1 MTASLTLYNTATRQK
16 ETFQPEDPEHVK
28 MYVCGPTVYNYIHI
42 GNARPAV
49 VFDVVFRL
57 LQALYPKVSYARN
70 ITDVDDKI
78 INAAQELG
86 LSIDAITGRFS
97 DEYLADMVSLGNLE
111 PSMTPRATEHIQDM
125 INMVERLLQKG
136 HAYESQGHVLFD
148 VKSMPDYGC
157 LSNRDMDEMLAGAR
171 VDVADYKR
179 YAGDFVL
186 WKPAADS
193 DVGWSSPWGHGRPGW
208 HLECSAMIERHLGD
222 TIDIHGGGRDLIF
235 PHHENEVAQ
244 SCCAHD
250 GKTFVRYW
258 MHNGY
263 INIDGE
269 KMAKSAGNFRTVREL
284 LDHFPGEVLR
294 FTLLNAHYRSELDF
308 SLETLCQA
316 KGSLDTLYGFLRE
329 ATAIDTVEVDI
340 SDSAFMHALLD
351 DVNTP
356 LAISELYQWAKQLGR
371 DSQADKVQAKS
382 QLLAA
387 GKLLGLLQGDADA
400 WFQGGSDD
408 SAEIDALVEER
419 NAAKRDKNFTR
430 ADEIRAELL
439 ARGIVLE
446 DSREGTKWRRQ

>member
-16 ETFQPEDPEHVK
+16 EAFQPEDPEHVK

-148 VKSMPDYGC
+148 VKSMPEYGR

-186 WKPAADS
+186 WKPAAS
-193 DVGWSSPWGHGRPGW
+193 GDVGWSSPWGHGRPGW
-208 HLECSAMIERHLGD
+208 HLECSAMIERHLGE

-308 SLETLCQA
+308 SLETLSQA

-329 ATAIDTVEVDI
+329 ATNIGTVDVDI
-340 SDSAFMHALLD
+340 SDSAFMQALLD

-356 LAISELYQWAKQLGR
+356 LAISELYHWAKQLGR

-408 SAEIDALVEER
+408 SAEIDAMVEAR
-419 NAAKRDKNFTR
+419 NAAKRDKNFAR

>member
-16 ETFQPEDPEHVK
+16 EIFQPEDPEHVK

-148 VKSMPDYGC
+148 VKSMPDYGR

-186 WKPAADS
+186 WKPAAS
-193 DVGWSSPWGHGRPGW
+193 GEVGWSSPWGHGRPGW

-308 SLETLCQA
+308 SLETLSQA

-340 SDSAFMHALLD
+340 SDSAFMQALLD

-419 NAAKRDKNFTR
+419 NAAKRDKNFAR
-430 ADEIRAELL
+430 ADEIRAQLL

>member
-1 MTASLTLYNTATRQK
+1 MTASLNLYNTATRQK
-16 ETFQPEDPEHVK
+16 EAFVPGDPSHIK
-28 MYVCGPTVYNYIHI
+28 MYVCGPTVYNFIHI

-57 LQALYPKVSYARN
+57 LQVLYPQVSYARN

-78 INAAQELG
+78 INTARELG

-97 DEYLADMVSLGNLE
+97 NEYLTDMASLGNLE
-111 PSMTPRATEHIQDM
+111 PSMTPRATEHIDDM
-125 INMVERLLQKG
+125 IDMTRRLINKG
-136 HAYESQGHVLFD
+136 HAYVSEGHVLFD
-148 VKSMPDYGC
+148 VKSMPDYGR

-171 VDVADYKR
+171 VEVADYKR

-186 WKPAADS
+186 WKPAEVG
-193 DVGWSSPWGHGRPGW
+193 DVGWPSPWGFGRPGW
-208 HLECSAMIERHLGD
+208 HLECSAMIEKHLGD

-263 INIDGE
+263 ININGE

-308 SLETLCQA
+308 SLETLSQA

-329 ATAIDTVEVDI
+329 ATAVPIVDVDI
-340 SDSAFMHALLD
+340 SDSHFMKALLD
-351 DVNTP
+351 DINTP
-356 LAISELYQWAKQLGR
+356 LAISELYQWAKLLGR
-371 DSQADKVQAKS
+371 DSHADKSQAKS
-382 QLLAA
+382 MLLAA
-387 GKLLGLLQGDADA
+387 AHMLGLLQADPDA
-400 WFQGGSDD
+400 WFQGGGDD
-408 SAEIDALVEER
+408 DMDIDALVAER
-419 NAAKRDKNFTR
+419 NAAKREKNFAR
-430 ADEIRAELL
+430 ADEIRAQLL
-439 ARGIVLE
+439 AKGIVLE
-446 DSREGTKWRRQ
+446 DSREGTKWRRE

>member
-1 MTASLTLYNTATRQK
+1 MTLALNLYNTASGGK
-16 ETFQPEDPEHVK
+16 EVFQPEDPSHVK

-49 VFDVVFRL
+49 VFDVVFRV
-57 LQALYPKVSYARN
+57 LQALYPRVSYARN

-78 INAAQELG
+78 LNAASESG

-97 DEYLADMVSLGNLE
+97 TEYLADMVSLGNLE
-111 PSMTPRATEHIQDM
+111 PTMTPRATEHIEDM
-125 INMVERLLQKG
+125 IHMVSVLLDKG
-136 HAYESQGHVLFD
+136 HAYQAQGHVLFD
-148 VKSMPDYGC
+148 VKSMPEYGR
-157 LSNRDMDEMLAGAR
+157 LSNRSTDEMLAGAR

-186 WKPAADS
+186 WKPAVEGE
-193 DVGWSSPWGHGRPGW
+193 VGWTSPWGYGRPGW
-208 HLECSAMIERHLGD
+208 HLECSAMIEKHLGE

-308 SLETLCQA
+308 SLDTLRQA
-316 KGSLDTLYGFLRE
+316 KASLDTLYGFLRE
-329 ATAIDTVEVDI
+329 ASDITCIDVDI
-340 SDSAFMHALLD
+340 SNSAFMQALLD
-351 DVNTP
+351 DINTP
-356 LAISELYQWAKQLGR
+356 LAISEMYQWAKQLGR
-371 DSQADKVQAKS
+371 DAQADKAKVKS

-387 GKLLGLLQGDADA
+387 GKFLGLLQADPDA
-400 WFQGGSDD
+400 WFQGVSDD
-408 SAEIDALVEER
+408 GAAIDALVEER
-419 NAAKRDKNFTR
+419 NQAKRDKNFAR
-430 ADEIRAELL
+430 ADEIRAQL
-439 ARGIVLE
+439 AEQGIVLE
-446 DSREGTKWRRQ
+446 DSREGTKWRRE

>member
-1 MTASLTLYNTATRQK
+1 MTASLQLYNTATRQK
-16 ETFQPEDPEHVK
+16 EVFVPEDEKHVK
-28 MYVCGPTVYNYIHI
+28 MYVCGPTVYNFIHI

-57 LQALYPKVSYARN
+57 LQSLYPSVSYARN

-78 INAAQELG
+78 INTAQELG
-86 LSIDAITGRFS
+86 LPIEAVTGRYS
-97 DEYLADMVSLGNLE
+97 DEYLSDMVSLGNLE
-111 PSMTPRATEHIQDM
+111 PTMTPRATEHIADM
-125 INMVERLLQKG
+125 IDMTQRLLAKG
-136 HAYESQGHVLFD
+136 HAYEAQGHVLFD
-148 VKSMPDYGC
+148 VKSMPEYGQ
-157 LSNRDMDEMLAGAR
+157 LSNRDMDDMLAGAR
-171 VDVADYKR
+171 VEVADYKR

-186 WKPAADS
+186 WKPAAEG
-193 DVGWSSPWGHGRPGW
+193 DVGWASPWGHGRPGW
-208 HLECSAMIERHLGD
+208 HLECSAMIERHLGE

-263 INIDGE
+263 ININGE

-308 SLETLCQA
+308 SLETLQQA
-316 KGSLDTLYGFLRE
+316 KGGLDTLYGFLRE
-329 ATAIDTVEVDI
+329 ASAVAVVEVDI
-340 SDSAFMHALLD
+340 SDSVFMRALLD

-371 DSQADKVQAKS
+371 DAQADKSLAKS
-382 QLLAA
+382 SLLAA
-387 GKLLGLLQGDADA
+387 GKILGLLQSDPDA
-400 WFQGGSDD
+400 WFQGGNDD
-408 SAEIDALVEER
+408 SADIEALVEAR
-419 NAAKRDKNFTR
+419 NNAKRNKEFAR

>member
-1 MTASLTLYNTATRQK
+1 MTSVLNLYNTASGRK
-16 ETFQPEDPEHVK
+16 EVFQPEDPAHVK

-49 VFDVVFRL
+49 VFDVVYRL
-57 LQALYPKVSYARN
+57 LTALYPSVSYARN

-78 INAAQELG
+78 INAAQESG
-86 LSIDAITGRFS
+86 LSIEAITGRFS

-111 PSMTPRATEHIQDM
+111 PSVTPRATQHIEDM
-125 INMVERLLQKG
+125 IHMVEVLLDKG
-136 HAYESQGHVLFD
+136 HAYLAQGHVLFD
-148 VKSMPDYGC
+148 VKSMPEYGR
-157 LSNRDMDEMLAGAR
+157 LSNRSMDDMLAGAR

-186 WKPAADS
+186 WKPAAEGE
-193 DVGWSSPWGHGRPGW
+193 VGWSSPWGHGRPGW
-208 HLECSAMIERHLGD
+208 HLECSAMIEKHLGE

-308 SLETLCQA
+308 SLDTLRQA
-316 KGSLDTLYGFLRE
+316 KASLDTLYGFLRE
-329 ATAIDTVEVDI
+329 ASDI
-340 SDSAFMHALLD
+340 ECADVGIENSAFMQALLD
-351 DVNTP
+351 DINTP
-356 LAISELYQWAKQLGR
+356 LAISEMYQWAKQLGR
-371 DSQADKVQAKS
+371 DAQGDKAAVKS

-387 GKLLGLLQGDADA
+387 GKLLGLLQADPDA
-400 WFQGGSDD
+400 WFQGDSDD
-408 SAEIDALVEER
+408 SAAIDALVEER
-419 NAAKRDKNFTR
+419 NQAKRDKNFAR
-430 ADEIRAELL
+430 ADEIRAQL
-439 ARGIVLE
+439 ADQGILLE
-446 DSREGTKWRRQ
+446 DSREGTKWRRE

>member
-148 VKSMPDYGC
+148 VKSMPDYGR

-186 WKPAADS
+186 WKPAAS
-193 DVGWSSPWGHGRPGW
+193 GEVGWSSPWGHGRPGW

-308 SLETLCQA
+308 SLETLSQA

-340 SDSAFMHALLD
+340 SDSAFMQALLD

-419 NAAKRDKNFTR
+419 NAAKRDKNFAR
-430 ADEIRAELL
+430 ADEIRAQLL
-439 ARGIVLE
+439 ALGIVLE

>member
-16 ETFQPEDPEHVK
+16 EIFQPEDPEHVK

-148 VKSMPDYGC
+148 VKSMPDYGR

-186 WKPAADS
+186 WKPAAS
-193 DVGWSSPWGHGRPGW
+193 GEVGWSSPWGHGRPGW

-308 SLETLCQA
+308 SLETLSQA

-340 SDSAFMHALLD
+340 SDSAFMQALLD

-419 NAAKRDKNFTR
+419 NAAKRDKNFAR
-430 ADEIRAELL
+430 ADEIRAQLL
-439 ARGIVLE
+439 ALGIVLE

>member
-1 MTASLTLYNTATRQK
+1 MTASLTLYNTSTRQK
-16 ETFQPEDPEHVK
+16 EVFQPDDPEHVK

-49 VFDVVFRL
+49 VFDVVYRL

-125 INMVERLLQKG
+125 INMVERLLHKG
-136 HAYESQGHVLFD
+136 HAYEAQGHVLFD
-148 VKSMPDYGC
+148 VKSMPDYGS

-186 WKPAADS
+186 WKPAAAS
-193 DVGWSSPWGHGRPGW
+193 EVGWSSPWGHGRPGW
-208 HLECSAMIERHLGD
+208 HLECSAMIERHLGE

-308 SLETLCQA
+308 SLESLSQA

-329 ATAIDTVEVDI
+329 ATNVETVEVDI
-340 SDSAFMHALLD
+340 SDSAFMKALLD
-351 DVNTP
+351 DINTP
-356 LAISELYQWAKQLGR
+356 MAMSELYQWAKQLGR

-400 WFQGGSDD
+400 WFQAGSDD

-419 NAAKRDKNFTR
+419 NTAKRDKNFAR
-430 ADEIRAELL
+430 ADEIRAVLS

-446 DSREGTKWRRQ
+446 DSREGTKWRRE

>member
-1 MTASLTLYNTATRQK
+1 MTASLQLYNTATRQK
-16 ETFQPEDPEHVK
+16 EVFVPEDEKHVK
-28 MYVCGPTVYNYIHI
+28 MYVCGPTVYNFIHI

-57 LQALYPKVSYARN
+57 LQSLYPRVSYARN

-78 INAAQELG
+78 INTAQELG
-86 LSIDAITGRFS
+86 LSIEAVTGRYS

-111 PSMTPRATEHIQDM
+111 PTMTPRATEHIADM
-125 INMVERLLQKG
+125 IDMTQRLLAKG
-136 HAYESQGHVLFD
+136 HAYEAQGHVLFD
-148 VKSMPDYGC
+148 VKSMPEYGR
-157 LSNRDMDEMLAGAR
+157 LSNRDMDDMLAGAR
-171 VDVADYKR
+171 VEVAEYKR

-186 WKPAADS
+186 WKPAS
-193 DVGWSSPWGHGRPGW
+193 EGDVGWASPWGHGRPGW
-208 HLECSAMIERHLGD
+208 HLECSAMIEKHLGE

-263 INIDGE
+263 ININGE

-308 SLETLCQA
+308 SLETLQQA

-329 ATAIDTVEVDI
+329 ASAVEVSEVDI
-340 SDSAFMHALLD
+340 TDSAFMQALLD

-371 DSQADKVQAKS
+371 DAQGDKSLAKS
-382 QLLAA
+382 SLLAA
-387 GKLLGLLQGDADA
+387 GQMLGLLQGDPDA
-400 WFQGGSDD
+400 WFQGGNDD
-408 SAEIDALVEER
+408 SGEIDALVEER
-419 NAAKRDKNFTR
+419 NNAKRNKNFAR
-430 ADEIRAELL
+430 ADEIRADLL

-446 DSREGTKWRRQ
+446 DSREGTKWRRH

>member
-148 VKSMPDYGC
+148 VKSMPDYGR

-186 WKPAADS
+186 WKPAAS
-193 DVGWSSPWGHGRPGW
+193 GEVGWSSPWGHGRPGW

-308 SLETLCQA
+308 SLETLSQA

-340 SDSAFMHALLD
+340 SDSAFMQALLD

-419 NAAKRDKNFTR
+419 NAAKRDKNFAR
-430 ADEIRAELL
+430 ADEIRAQLL

>member
-1 MTASLTLYNTATRQK
+1 MTSVLNLYNTASGRK
-16 ETFQPEDPEHVK
+16 EVFQPEDPAHVK

-49 VFDVVFRL
+49 VFDVVYRL
-57 LQALYPKVSYARN
+57 LKALYPNVSYARN

-78 INAAQELG
+78 INAAQESG
-86 LSIDAITGRFS
+86 LSIEAITGRFS

-111 PSMTPRATEHIQDM
+111 PTVTPRATQHIEDM
-125 INMVERLLQKG
+125 IHMVEVLLDKG
-136 HAYESQGHVLFD
+136 HAYLAQGHVLFD
-148 VKSMPDYGC
+148 VKSMPEYGR
-157 LSNRDMDEMLAGAR
+157 LSNRSMDDMLAGAR

-179 YAGDFVL
+179 YASDFVL
-186 WKPAADS
+186 WKPALEGE
-193 DVGWSSPWGHGRPGW
+193 VGWSSPWGHGRPGW
-208 HLECSAMIERHLGD
+208 HLECSAMIEKHLGE

-235 PHHENEVAQ
+235 PHHENEAAQ

-308 SLETLCQA
+308 SLDTLRQA
-316 KGSLDTLYGFLRE
+316 KASLDTLYGFLRE
-329 ATAIDTVEVDI
+329 ASDI
-340 SDSAFMHALLD
+340 ECADVGIENSAFMQALLD
-351 DVNTP
+351 DINTP
-356 LAISELYQWAKQLGR
+356 LAISEMYQWAKQLGR
-371 DSQADKVQAKS
+371 DAQGDKAAVKS

-387 GKLLGLLQGDADA
+387 GKLLGLLQADPDA
-400 WFQGGSDD
+400 WFQGDSDD
-408 SAEIDALVEER
+408 SAAIDALVEER
-419 NAAKRDKNFTR
+419 NQAKRDKNFAR
-430 ADEIRAELL
+430 ADEIRAQL
-439 ARGIVLE
+439 ADQGILLE
-446 DSREGTKWRRQ
+446 DSREGTKWRRE